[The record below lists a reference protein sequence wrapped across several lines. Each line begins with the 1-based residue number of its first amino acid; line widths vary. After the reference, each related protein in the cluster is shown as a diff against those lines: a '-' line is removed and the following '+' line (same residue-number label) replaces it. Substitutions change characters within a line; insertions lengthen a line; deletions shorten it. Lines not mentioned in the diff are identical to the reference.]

1 MGMNMGMGTRMRRD
15 MRMDDGRGS
24 RADLPS
30 PPQAL
35 EGTHGNPPLPLIS
48 WLSPLFPVG
57 AFAYSHG
64 LEWAHEA
71 GDIRNAATLKAWV
84 LDLAEHGSLRTD
96 SVMLALAHGAAA
108 RSDGPALGDLA
119 ELAAALSPTPERR
132 LETVQQGNSFIR
144 IARDAWPCAALDL
157 LRRVHD
163 GDIAYPVALGVTAAG
178 HGIGKAQLLP
188 AFGLAFV
195 SNLVSAAIRL
205 GVIGQTDGQRVIAAL
220 LPMLER
226 TAAFADTASLD
237 DLGGCAFRSDIASLR
252 HETQYTRIFRS

>member
-1 MGMNMGMGTRMRRD
+1 MNMGMSMGMGTRMRRD

-24 RADLPS
+24 RADLP
-30 PPQAL
+30 
-35 EGTHGNPPLPLIS
+35 LPLIA

-71 GDIRNAATLKAWV
+71 GDIRNAATLEAWV

-96 SVMLALAHGAAA
+96 CVMLALAHGAAA

-132 LETVQQGNSFIR
+132 LETLQQGNSFIR

-178 HGIGKAQLLP
+178 HGVGKAQLLP

-220 LPMLER
+220 LPVLER
-226 TAAFADTASLD
+226 TAAFAATASLD